1 MAVKTWICS
10 ILVFSIFLTV
20 FLQLLPGKQYE
31 KYVRFFAGLIWI
43 LVVMQPVLQLFH
55 LENPVNGIV
64 QILSQYQEEPRTEA
78 RLDEAQLQ
86 QYQAQAWQKQVRE
99 AVTTV
104 VEEKTAAAG
113 FQLECC
119 EPTWDSE
126 QSKLTALYL
135 EVTETKNGQTYGE
148 GADKKDNQADRG
160 GVDNKDNQTDS
171 NNIETQTA
179 VERIRI
185 QIQSQREQGKKQTAS
200 TEEETQTDVSASMQG
215 EYQSDNSD
223 TQKKNRDK
231 KTDALRQELE
241 QTFQLSEGQVQIIR
255 VSGE

>member
-1 MAVKTWICS
+1 M
-10 ILVFSIFLTV
+10 
-20 FLQLLPGKQYE
+20 
-31 KYVRFFAGLIWI
+31 
-43 LVVMQPVLQLFH
+43 
-55 LENPVNGIV
+55 
-64 QILSQYQEEPRTEA
+64 
-78 RLDEAQLQ
+78 
-86 QYQAQAWQKQVRE
+86 
-99 AVTTV
+99 
-104 VEEKTAAAG
+104 
-113 FQLECC
+113 
-119 EPTWDSE
+119 
-126 QSKLTALYL
+126 
-135 EVTETKNGQTYGE
+135 
-148 GADKKDNQADRG
+148 
-160 GVDNKDNQTDS
+160 DNKDNQTDS